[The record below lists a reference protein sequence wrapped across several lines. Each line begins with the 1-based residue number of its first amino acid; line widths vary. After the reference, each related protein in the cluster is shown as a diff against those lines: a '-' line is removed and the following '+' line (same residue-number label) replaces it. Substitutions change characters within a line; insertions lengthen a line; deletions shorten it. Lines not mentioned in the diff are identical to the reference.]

1 MRLSRE
7 KSLDLKK
14 AIQMCTTSKIASQQI
29 KTIIG
34 AGDNKKEDVKK
45 FSEKK
50 FPHRSRSK
58 KRGNKEDRQI

>member
-1 MRLSRE
+1 MRE

-14 AIQMCTTSKIASQQI
+14 AIQMCTTSEIAPQHI

-34 AGDNKKEDVKK
+34 AGDNKTEDVKK

-50 FPHRSRSK
+50 FPHRSVVR
-58 KRGNKEDRQI
+58 REMEEDRQI